1 MPTKALPMPPWVRTV
16 APDIPAGGGTTDAA
30 QADTATPQASD
41 RESETPG
48 DNSSGNDDEGDLDP
62 EPGPAADATVWKKHA
77 RTWETRA
84 KENKKPLAV
93 FRPSLMPKQVKLR
106 RPRKPLLRRPNANRQ
121 PKPLPPAWNSP
132 WNSASAGKRPKPSST
147 AMLKPCAPK
156 RNSWRNAPGLG
167 RRKAAPPPRLSRARA
182 RPAPRKKATAA
193 GRAAL
198 WAKPK
203 PKNKRM

>member
-30 QADTATPQASD
+30 QADIATPQASD

-84 KENKKPLAV
+84 KENKKTAGSLQAQLDAETGKTKKAEEALAEAT
-93 FRPSLMPKQVKLR
+93 K
-106 RPRKPLLRRPNANRQ
+106 RQ
-121 PKPLPPAWNSP
+121 Q
-132 WNSASAGKRPKPSST
+132 
-147 AMLKPCAPK
+147 
-156 RNSWRNAPGLG
+156 
-167 RRKAAPPPRLSRARA
+167 AAEAAAARLELALEFGLSRKEAETFLHGDAEAMRTQAQLLAERA
-182 RPAPRKKATAA
+182 GAGASKSRPATSPLQGKGKA
-193 GRAAL
+193 GSSKESDRS
-198 WAKPK
+198 WARRLMGKTK
-203 PKNKRM
+203 TEK